1 MLSAEAA
8 MFVLLI
14 ELWCNSPSDM
24 TVTKC
29 KVRIASKQVIR
40 KEAETG
46 RRVRSRSFVL
56 VKKVILPT
64 HNVEHLRTAP
74 SWLLFVVFSQ
84 GAFHE
89 ASPPYT
95 ALSLSLSLSTRHSV
109 ITRLIV
115 GVMPWSVDAGGG
127 CSSWWIWHRRW
138 VTDDVT
144 LSTYDTTNARDW
156 RRWSWLCQSCHSTT
170 VLFTVAS
177 LYVLVVEPTDR
188 LKWRHSNLWSRYD
201 LHVVGHDV
209 VRWLWEVNWWRVVFI
224 CLYLGLFIYLLNS
237 SKMRNSTLQKWVVKN
252 RTARLSR
259 ESTNGCLPSK

>member
-95 ALSLSLSLSTRHSV
+95 ALSLSLSLSLHVTQSSHVWSSV
-109 ITRLIV
+109 LCRDQWTQAAAAAAGEFDTADEWLMTWRCRLTTPLTL
-115 GVMPWSVDAGGG
+115 GTGDDDHDSVKA
-127 CSSWWIWHRRW
+127 
-138 VTDDVT
+138 V
-144 LSTYDTTNARDW
+144 
-156 RRWSWLCQSCHSTT
+156 T
-170 VLFTVAS
+170 VLPYS
-177 LYVLVVEPTDR
+177 LLLR
-188 LKWRHSNLWSRYD
+188 LCMY
-201 LHVVGHDV
+201 
-209 VRWLWEVNWWRVVFI
+209 
-224 CLYLGLFIYLLNS
+224 
-237 SKMRNSTLQKWVVKN
+237 
-252 RTARLSR
+252 
-259 ESTNGCLPSK
+259 